1 MARDADAESLAASLG
16 RDVMAGPWGAAAS
29 QASADRRAIQTSLAA
44 LTAEDRAALPDV
56 MTTVDELVR
65 RILSLVPTLHQL
77 DLALPPNAM
86 LVVDKRIAAAQAEPD
101 STARDRRIELLERQR
116 RTLQELEGKRAV
128 LARKCESATL
138 ALAQLRYESLRLR
151 AGEITRALAR
161 AEDVARKAREVSAD
175 MAKLASDL
183 ERIDTDAPARLRK
196 GSGGG

>member
-16 RDVMAGPWGAAAS
+16 KDVMAGPWGAAAA

-65 RILSLVPTLHQL
+65 RILALVPTLHQL

-101 STARDRRIELLERQR
+101 STGRDRRIELLERQR

-183 ERIDTDAPARLRK
+183 EGVDTDAPARLRK
-196 GSGGG
+196 GGGGG